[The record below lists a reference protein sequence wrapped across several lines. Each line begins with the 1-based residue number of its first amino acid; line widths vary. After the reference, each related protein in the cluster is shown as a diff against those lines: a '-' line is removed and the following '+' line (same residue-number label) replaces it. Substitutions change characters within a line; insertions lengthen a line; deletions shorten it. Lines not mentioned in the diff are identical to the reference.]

1 MRLSVSPANVMIEVT
16 ESQLIADQRAPLDV
30 LTRLRL
36 MRFKLSIYDFGTG
49 YSSLSQLRNIPF
61 DELKI
66 DQSFVHRAS
75 ADPAA
80 RAMYD
85 ASLGLAKQLH
95 IKTVA
100 EGVETPEQLVLLRQF
115 GCDQVQG
122 YLISKPL
129 PLSELA
135 RFLVFGRH
143 QALLG

>member
-1 MRLSVSPANVMIEVT
+1 MASCLLFAFVLGGHGLVWPALAALNEFPFAEIKLDRQFVEGSSSARLKRSVC
-16 ESQLIADQRAPLDV
+16 SQIVD
-30 LTRLRL
+30 
-36 MRFKLSIYDFGTG
+36 M
-49 YSSLSQLRNIPF
+49 
-61 DELKI
+61 
-66 DQSFVHRAS
+66 
-75 ADPAA
+75 
-80 RAMYD
+80 
-85 ASLGLAKQLH
+85 AKGH
-95 IKTVA
+95 GIKTVA